1 MELKDLIDGIN
12 NGTYAAILF
21 TQENCRWCDKMKRSI
36 VDLDIP
42 ASEVQT
48 DAELV
53 NKFSLK
59 VTPTL
64 MITSESDIKKI
75 SGFMKPE
82 DLKKSIQ
89 GLH

>member
-1 MELKDLIDGIN
+1 MELDELIDGVKT
-12 NGTYAAILF
+12 GTYTAILF
-21 TQENCRWCDKMKRSI
+21 TQKNCGWCDKMKGSLI
-36 VDLDIP
+36 DLNIP
-42 ASEVQT
+42 ASEVLT
-48 DAELV
+48 DPELV
-53 NKFSLK
+53 NKFSLD

-75 SGFMKPE
+75 SGFMTPK